1 MDNTAPFT
9 EEERT
14 NLYNKLLNELLAA
27 TDSQAIEFEIAQE
40 ASEYILANVDDIQ
53 DQEDLRFFLERLAEQ
68 WPIFQG
74 MTLPSREQQ
83 AQAQDQQSIQN
94 IQEQIQQIP
103 Q

>member
-14 NLYNKLLNELLAA
+14 SLYNKLLDELLRA
-27 TDSQAIEFEIAQE
+27 TDSQAIEFETAQE

-53 DQEDLRFFLERLAEQ
+53 DQDDLRFFLERLAEQ
-68 WPIFQG
+68 WPLFQG
-74 MTLPSREQQ
+74 MTLPSKEQQ
-83 AQAQDQQSIQN
+83 AEVQDQEGIAN
-94 IQEQIQQIP
+94 IQEEIQQMT

>member
-14 NLYNKLLNELLAA
+14 NLYNKLLDELLAA
-27 TDSQAIEFEIAQE
+27 TDSKAIEFETAQE

-53 DQEDLRFFLERLAEQ
+53 DNEDLRFFLERLAEQ

-74 MTLPSREQQ
+74 LTLPSQVQQ
-83 AQAQDQQSIQN
+83 AEAQDQAGIEN
-94 IQEQIQQIP
+94 IQEQIQQIT
-103 Q
+103 